1 MARTLLS
8 SVGLSLLVALVA
20 ACQYA
25 AGDLALPSAS
35 PPPPYQL
42 TEVISA
48 DVSACEPQTVSGDS
62 MVKTIFG
69 SNLLTLM
76 VVGADGDDCLFDFTN
91 ETGTGY
97 YRYSCRVPAS
107 LGRVVVYEF
116 DKGVTDIHGFRYGHQ
131 YSWDLAAYCTLAGC
145 SAGTIFP
152 ADCPRS

>member
-1 MARTLLS
+1 MARTWLCII
-8 SVGLSLLVALVA
+8 GLSLVGGLVA
-20 ACQYA
+20 ACQQA
-25 AGDLALPSAS
+25 AGELANQTPAPAPSF
-35 PPPPYQL
+35 PL

-48 DVSACEPQTVSGDS
+48 DVSTCEPQTVSGDS

-69 SNLLTLM
+69 SNLLTLI

-116 DKGVTDIHGFRYGHQ
+116 DKGVTDIHGYRYGHQ
-131 YSWDLAAYCTLAGC
+131 FSWDLELCTLSEC
-145 SAGTIFP
+145 SEGTIIP
-152 ADCPRS
+152 SDCPRS